1 MRTTKSARRAREEPE
16 NHSRTLPYKSAIA
29 EEFLKN
35 FKFAPPIVT
44 SASQLLHT
52 STRVRDGKHI
62 RSSAQ
67 ELLICTRTNYHP
79 FPIVFLKE
87 NDSKNRDFREKK
99 FSQKRW
105 FLTFSLRGD
114 VDLAQILRIRPKIA
128 WKKQK
133 FRSKNSTQNQK
144 NCKNI
149 DFL

>member
-1 MRTTKSARRAREEPE
+1 MDRPLAKIDENCDFKNCARWAREEPE

-35 FKFAPPIVT
+35 FKFARPIVT

-99 FSQKRW
+99 KLQKIDE
-105 FLTFSLRGD
+105 FLLFLLRK
-114 VDLAQILRIRPKIA
+114 P
-128 WKKQK
+128 
-133 FRSKNSTQNQK
+133 
-144 NCKNI
+144 
-149 DFL
+149 

>member
-1 MRTTKSARRAREEPE
+1 MREIGAAAREEPE

-35 FKFAPPIVT
+35 FKFARPIVT

-87 NDSKNRDFREKK
+87 NDSKNRDFREKRNCK
-99 FSQKRW
+99 KSMNSYFFSWGNPR
-105 FLTFSLRGD
+105 SRPG
-114 VDLAQILRIRPKIA
+114 LAYPTENCMEKAKNSIEKLDPK
-128 WKKQK
+128 
-133 FRSKNSTQNQK
+133 SKNSTS
-144 NCKNI
+144 I
-149 DFL
+149 R